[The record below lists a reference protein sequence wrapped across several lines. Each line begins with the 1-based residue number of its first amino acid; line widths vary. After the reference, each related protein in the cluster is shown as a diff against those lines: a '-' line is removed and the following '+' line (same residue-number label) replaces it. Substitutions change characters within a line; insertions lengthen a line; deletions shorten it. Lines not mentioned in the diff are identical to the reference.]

1 MTQTAAEENEEAVG
15 ELEAVTGEEPDIGP
29 LVDAPAQV
37 EAPDV
42 ARTAPAAASNDTRQR
57 ILDVA
62 LDLFIEQGFDGTS
75 LRQIAEQLGVTKAA
89 LYYHFESKDDI
100 LMALHLRLHE
110 FGRVALLRMGEEPVT
125 LELWGELLDEI
136 VDQMLAQR
144 KIFLMHERNQAALEK
159 LHREDHDAEHED
171 IQNQFRRV
179 LADTRVPLR
188 DRVRMAAS
196 FGVVFSSLFL
206 SGEAFAATTNQEF
219 GRDAPRRAPRRPA
232 GMTGSYPRT
241 QNRLS

>member
-1 MTQTAAEENEEAVG
+1 MSQTAAHADPDHAEPD
-15 ELEAVTGEEPDIGP
+15 EEPLLGSVVEPGP
-29 LVDAPAQV
+29 GVASAADPAH
-37 EAPDV
+37 P
-42 ARTAPAAASNDTRQR
+42 NTRER

-100 LMALHLRLHE
+100 LLALHMRIHD
-110 FGRVALLRMGEEPVT
+110 FGREALLRMTEGPVT
-125 LELWGELLDEI
+125 LELWGELLDGI

-171 IQNQFRRV
+171 FQNQFRRV
-179 LADTRVPLR
+179 LADTRVPFP
-188 DRVRMAAS
+188 DRVKMAAS
-196 FGVVFSSLFL
+196 VGVVFSGLVL
-206 SGEAFAATTNQEF
+206 SGEAFAEETNEELGDQL
-219 GRDAPRRAPRRPA
+219 RAIIHNVLL
-232 GMTGSYPRT
+232 G
-241 QNRLS
+241 